1 MYPSSY
7 QSSREQFR
15 SLLDRV
21 RARWA
26 NARLISH
33 APDGDDLTIDA
44 ISAEASETPAQRL
57 IITTGEH
64 GIEGYLG
71 AVFVHWFADEFLS
84 QLDPRRTGLLLVH
97 AINPWGMA
105 QRRRVNRS
113 NVDVNRNFLAAED
126 GFPNDPNVDYAS
138 LQALLNPTGQLRSIG
153 RSSARMASH
162 LLPSLIKIGTVRVQA
177 AFTIG
182 QYRFPRGVYYGG
194 DVVQPE
200 AQFMIDL
207 YREQWRGYQQV
218 VHLDVHTGYGP
229 RDQMSIVNSPLEAR
243 SSEELARA
251 FDYPLIVK
259 AVPGEFYAIRGDMID
274 FVYRLQQAE
283 FPALKL
289 YSTTLE
295 FGTFGTSLLGGLRS
309 MRALVLENQL
319 HHYGAVHDK
328 VRQQVQNEFAEL
340 FMPSD
345 EAWQAKAHAD
355 AQQAMQGIFTAEGL
369 LQEV

>member
-15 SLLDRV
+15 SLIDRV
-21 RARWA
+21 AARWP
-26 NARLISH
+26 NARSISH
-33 APDGDDLTIDA
+33 PPYGDDHTIDA
-44 ISAEASETPAQRL
+44 ITADAIESPAQRL

-71 AVFVHWFADEFLS
+71 AVFLQWFADEFLL

-113 NVDVNRNFLAAED
+113 NVDVNRNFLAAGD
-126 GFPNDPNVDYAS
+126 SFASDANADYAQ
-138 LQALLNPTGQLRSIG
+138 LQALLNPTGQLKSIG
-153 RSSARMASH
+153 RSTARMASH
-162 LLPSLIKIGTVRVQA
+162 LLPQLIKVGTGRIQA
-177 AFTIG
+177 AFALG
-182 QYRFPRGVYYGG
+182 QFRFPRGVYYGG
-194 DVVQPE
+194 DAVQPE
-200 AQFMIDL
+200 TKFMIDL

-229 RDQMSIVNSPLEAR
+229 REQMSIVNSPLEPR
-243 SSEELARA
+243 SSAELVRG

-259 AVPGEFYAIRGDMID
+259 ALPGEFYAIRGDMID
-274 FVYRLQQAE
+274 FVYRWQQAE

-289 YSTTLE
+289 YATTLE
-295 FGTFGTSLLGGLRS
+295 YGTFGTSLPGGLRS

-319 HHYGAVHDK
+319 HHYGAANDR
-328 VRQQVQNEFAEL
+328 VRRQVQREFAEL
-340 FMPSD
+340 FMPS
-345 EAWQAKAHAD
+345 EAAWQAKARAD
-355 AQQAMQGIFTAEGL
+355 ARQAMKGIFKAEGL
-369 LQEV
+369 I

>member
-7 QSSREQFR
+7 QTSRAQFR
-15 SLLDRV
+15 LLIDRV
-21 RARWA
+21 RGRWP
-26 NARLISH
+26 NARSISH
-33 APDGDDLTIDA
+33 APYGDEHTIDA
-44 ISAEASETPAQRL
+44 ISADAIESPAQRL
-57 IITTGEH
+57 IITTGQH

-71 AVFVHWFADEFLS
+71 SVFLHWFVDEFLS

-113 NVDVNRNFLAAED
+113 NVDVNRNFLARGDSYAT
-126 GFPNDPNVDYAS
+126 DPNVDYAA
-138 LQALLNPTGQLRSIG
+138 LQALLNPTGQLKSIG
-153 RSSARMASH
+153 RSTARLAAH
-162 LLPSLIKIGTVRVQA
+162 LLPHLVKIGAGRIQA
-177 AFTIG
+177 AFTLG

-194 DVVQPE
+194 DTMQPE
-200 AQFMIDL
+200 TQFMIEL
-207 YREQWRGYQQV
+207 YRKQWRGYEQV

-229 RDQMSIVNSPLEAR
+229 RQQMSIVNSPLEPR
-243 SSEELARA
+243 SSDELQRA
-251 FDYPLIVK
+251 FAYPLIVK

-283 FPALKL
+283 FPRLKL

-295 FGTFGTSLLGGLRS
+295 FGTFGTALISGLRS

-319 HHYGAVHDK
+319 QHYGAANEK
-328 VRQQVQNEFAEL
+328 ACQQVQHEFAEL

-345 EAWQAKAHAD
+345 AAWQAKAHAD
-355 AQQAMQGIFTAEGL
+355 AQQAMTGIFKAEGMC
-369 LQEV
+369 

>member
-1 MYPSSY
+1 MYPFSY
-7 QSSREQFR
+7 QASRDQFRLLIDRAREQ
-15 SLLDRV
+15 
-21 RARWA
+21 WP

-33 APDGDDLTIDA
+33 APYGDDHTIDA
-44 ISAEASETPAQRL
+44 ISADAIASTAQRL

-71 AVFVHWFADEFLS
+71 SVLLRWFADEFMP

-113 NVDVNRNFLAAED
+113 NVDINRNFPAARD
-126 GFPNDPNVDYAS
+126 SFATDRNVDYAA
-138 LQALLNPTGQLRSIG
+138 LQTLLNPTGQLTSIG
-153 RSSARMASH
+153 RSTARLASH
-162 LLPSLIKIGTVRVQA
+162 LLPNLIKIGAGRIQA
-177 AFTIG
+177 AFTLG

-194 DVVQPE
+194 DAVQPE
-200 AQFMIDL
+200 TQFMIDL
-207 YREQWRGYQQV
+207 YRQQWRGYEQV

-229 RDQMSIVNSPLEAR
+229 RQQMSIVNSPLEPR
-243 SSEELARA
+243 SSEELQRA
-251 FDYPLIVK
+251 FAYPLIVK

-283 FPALKL
+283 FPALQL

-295 FGTFGTSLLGGLRS
+295 FGTFGASLLGGLRS
-309 MRALVLENQL
+309 LRALVLENQL
-319 HHYGAVHDK
+319 HHYGATQDN
-328 VRQQVQNEFAEL
+328 VRAAVQHEFTEL

-345 EAWQAKAHAD
+345 AAWLTKAHAD
-355 AQQAMQGIFTAEGL
+355 AQQAMRGILKAEGL
-369 LQEV
+369 C